1 MTLENAETNKRTI
14 RRIFE
19 EAINQNR
26 PELLNQLIA
35 ADYVG
40 PRGDKGP
47 SAFGAP
53 IDALRHALSDLH
65 YTLEDVAATEGD
77 RVTVRWVL
85 SGRHT
90 GIFNGI
96 AATNKDVRNDG
107 MAVFEL
113 DHGRVVRAWL
123 QTDRLGFLQQLG
135 VVAPNLGVGGPPSK

>member
-14 RRIFE
+14 HRVFE
-19 EAINQNR
+19 EAINQDHM
-26 PELLNQLIA
+26 ELLSELIA
-35 ADYVG
+35 ADFVG

-47 SAFGAP
+47 TAFRAP
-53 IDALRHALSDLH
+53 IEGLRHGLSGLH

-90 GIFNGI
+90 GTLNGV

-107 MAVFEL
+107 MAVFQLER
-113 DHGRVVRAWL
+113 GRVVRAWL
-123 QTDRLGFLQQLG
+123 QTDRLGFLQQIG
-135 VVAPNLGVGGPPSK
+135 VVAPEIGAGAPPPK